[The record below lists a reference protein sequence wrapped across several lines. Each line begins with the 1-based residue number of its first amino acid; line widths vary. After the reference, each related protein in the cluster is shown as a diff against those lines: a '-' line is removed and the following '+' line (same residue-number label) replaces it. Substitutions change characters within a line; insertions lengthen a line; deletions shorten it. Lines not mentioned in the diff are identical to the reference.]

1 VKLVVNTNRLIA
13 ALLKNSTVRELLL
26 NPLFEFYVPEHCIE
40 EIERHVGEISERSG
54 VSVENVYLLLGV
66 LLASVQ
72 VVPAE
77 RIMKKYGEAER
88 IMGKIDR
95 DDVPFIALALSFPN
109 DGVWTEDRHFLKQ
122 KRVKVWRTGDLLKLL
137 RE

>member
-1 VKLVVNTNRLIA
+1 MKLIVDTSVLIA
-13 ALLKNSTVRELLL
+13 ALMKKSTVRELLL
-26 NPLFEFYVPEHCIE
+26 NPLFEFYVPEYCIE

-54 VSVENVYLLLGV
+54 LSVENVYLLLGV

-77 RIMKKYGEAER
+77 RFSKRIKEAEK
-88 IMGKIDR
+88 IMEKIDM

-122 KRVKVWRTGDLLKLL
+122 RRVKVWRTRDLLEML

>member
-1 VKLVVNTNRLIA
+1 MKLIVDTSVLIA
-13 ALLKNSTVRELLL
+13 ALMKRSTVRELLL
-26 NPLFEFYVPEHCIE
+26 NPIFEFYVPEYCIE

-54 VSVENVYLLLGV
+54 LSVENVYLLLGV

-77 RIMKKYGEAER
+77 GIMKKYGEAER

-122 KRVKVWRTGDLLKLL
+122 KRVKVWRTVDLLKLL